1 MVKTIKDL
9 TKAELEGKRVLVR
22 VDFNVPLDS
31 GLNITD
37 DSRITAALPTIK
49 YLVDRGAK
57 VILVTHLGRPD
68 GKFVDKLR
76 LNPIAKRLSELTGI
90 GVIKFEEAVG
100 SNVETRLKS
109 LENGQIALLEN
120 IRFYPGEESN
130 DADFSKQLA
139 ALADLYVNDAFG
151 TAHRAH
157 ASTAGVASYLSPAL
171 AGFLMEKELTMLG
184 TKLDQPERP
193 FTAIIGGSKVS
204 SKISVLKNLVS
215 KVDTLIIGGGM
226 AFTFLK
232 AQGGQIGQSIC
243 ENNHL
248 DTAREIIN
256 LADQQNTA
264 LILPVDSR
272 ITAAV
277 DASANPIN
285 IFDKYQI
292 HDSIETTVCESK
304 SIDQKFQG
312 MDIGPE
318 TIKDFTKIIK
328 QSRTIVWNGPVG
340 VFEYDAFEAGTK
352 AVAQALVELSCNGGT
367 TIIGGGD
374 SVAAL
379 EKFGIDK
386 EKLTHVSTGGG
397 ASLEFLEGR
406 TLPGVACLDGYNA
419 NPEDSADKA
428 STKSFAEELQK
439 LTK

>member
-22 VDFNVPLDS
+22 VDFNVPLDKAN
-31 GLNITD
+31 NITD
-37 DSRITAALPTIK
+37 DTRITAALPTIK
-49 YLVDRGAK
+49 YLVDRNAK
-57 VILVTHLGRPD
+57 VILTSHLGRPD
-68 GKFVDKLR
+68 GKAVDKLR
-76 LNPIAKRLSELTGI
+76 LDPIAKRLSELTGI
-90 GVIKFEEAVG
+90 QVMKLDEAIG
-100 SNVETRLKS
+100 SNVEAKLKT
-109 LENGQIALLEN
+109 LGNGQIALLEN
-120 IRFYPGEESN
+120 IRFYPGEEAN
-130 DADFSKQLA
+130 DTEFSKQLA

-157 ASTAGVASYLSPAL
+157 ASTAGVASYLSPAV

-184 TKLDQPERP
+184 AKLNEPERP

-204 SKISVLKNLVS
+204 SKISVLKNLVA

-248 DTAREIIN
+248 DTAREILN
-256 LADQQNTA
+256 LADQNNTA

-277 DASANPIN
+277 DASGNPIN
-285 IFDKYQI
+285 IFDKYKTN
-292 HDSIETTVCESK
+292 DAIETSVCESK

-318 TIKDFTKIIK
+318 TIKEFSKLIK
-328 QSRTIVWNGPVG
+328 QSKTIVWNGPVG

-352 AVAQALVELSCNGGT
+352 AIAQALVELTRNGGT

-379 EKFGIDK
+379 EKFGIDQ

-406 TLPGVACLDGYNA
+406 TLPGVACLDGYN
-419 NPEDSADKA
+419 NETETSTTSN